1 MLFLTR
7 LLPSFLVAWLL
18 SFTIASLFHSQYVVN
33 QLVNVGVVVPLGD
46 RLNIMAQDWLGM
58 ITTYGV
64 IIAVAL
70 AIAFTVANWLSKK
83 YAISRDVW
91 FTFAGI
97 AALATVLIAF
107 ELIMKIN
114 VIAGARGWG
123 FYTQLLAGAAGGFV
137 FSKVSAAL
145 TRK

>member
-1 MLFLTR
+1 M
-7 LLPSFLVAWLL
+7 
-18 SFTIASLFHSQYVVN
+18 
-33 QLVNVGVVVPLGD
+33 VPLGD

-58 ITTYGV
+58 TTTYGV

>member
-1 MLFLTR
+1 M
-7 LLPSFLVAWLL
+7 A
-18 SFTIASLFHSQYVVN
+18 
-33 QLVNVGVVVPLGD
+33 VPLAD
-46 RLNIMAQDWLGM
+46 RLNVMTQDWLGM

-70 AIAFTVANWLSKK
+70 AIAFTFANWLSKK
-83 YAISRDVW
+83 YVISRDVW
-91 FTFAGI
+91 FICAGI
-97 AALATVLIAF
+97 AALATVLVAF